1 MNIDNLERGMLVH
14 RPAGLWF
21 WDKHGD
27 FYLHITLSDNKF
39 TQRETAQSSGR
50 IIGFDKKETAI
61 IDFGEKEYWLAN
73 IKADLKDELGYIIL
87 TAPCSRDV
95 YGNMRNEYS
104 DLYYEYQGIRNR
116 NYDEKRYNE
125 GTERARLLQM
135 IDELS
140 EENHKL
146 RLEKI
151 GISE

>member
-1 MNIDNLERGMLVH
+1 MDIDNLERGSVIH

-21 WDKHGD
+21 WDKCGGL
-27 FYLHITLSDNKF
+27 YYHITLSDNKF
-39 TQRETAQSSGR
+39 TTRKTAQSSGR
-50 IIGFDKKETAI
+50 VVGFDKKEIAI

-73 IKADLKDELGYIIL
+73 IQADLKEEGNNIIL
-87 TAPCSRDV
+87 TAPRSRDV

-104 DLYYEYQGIRNR
+104 ELHYEYQGIRNR

-125 GTERARLLQM
+125 GNERARLLQM
-135 IDELS
+135 VDELS

-151 GISE
+151 GVSS